1 MEYPKTNVAKKKIAR
16 FGMKGRR
23 KRKKATNNMCVGL
36 KFNPTNQL
44 TPLLP
49 HYYPIITL

>member
-36 KFNPTNQL
+36 KFNAHTKKINGES
-44 TPLLP
+44 
-49 HYYPIITL
+49 